1 MPEHSGLERLET
13 RAGHWQ
19 VACNAPRKATGA
31 SKQGMGFLDHQAHA
45 YDFTIKPVRTWQWP
59 SLSSESE
66 IHNFSS
72 TMLSQ
77 VPNRYFYIS
86 TQMYWNL
93 PQSELLWVFIWK
105 QGANHITILRDFKVF
120 IGVLNTSSPWTR
132 SWEDC
137 LTTERMSQ
145 KKKKDEQSLITKEQL
160 AKNKWAINYV

>member
-31 SKQGMGFLDHQAHA
+31 SKQGVGFLDRQARAH
-45 YDFTIKPVRTWQWP
+45 DFTIKPVRTWQWP

-66 IHNFSS
+66 IHNSSS
-72 TMLSQ
+72 TTLSQ

-86 TQMYWNL
+86 TQMYRNL

-105 QGANHITILRDFKVF
+105 QGANYITILRDFKVF
-120 IGVLNTSSPWTR
+120 IGVLNTSYPWTR

-145 KKKKDEQSLITKEQL
+145 KKDEQSLITKEQL